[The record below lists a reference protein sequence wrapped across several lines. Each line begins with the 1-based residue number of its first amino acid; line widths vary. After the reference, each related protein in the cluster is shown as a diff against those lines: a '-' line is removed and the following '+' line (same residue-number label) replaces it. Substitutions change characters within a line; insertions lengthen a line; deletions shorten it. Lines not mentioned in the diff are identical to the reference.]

1 MLRLTNGSAASTYI
15 MRRFKI
21 QDVKNE
27 PFLGFRSGF
36 FNKPDDL
43 VCVGEGVGSHK
54 GQYAFQTR
62 PTGLIGKQV
71 HRDHQGYLCQA
82 LFVYQ
87 KLSSDNRNFGFQHSD
102 GSALY

>member
-54 GQYAFQTR
+54 GQYALSDTTYRTDFR
-62 PTGLIGKQV
+62 KQV

-87 KLSSDNRNFGFQHSD
+87 KLSSDNRNFGF
-102 GSALY
+102 

>member
-54 GQYAFQTR
+54 G
-62 PTGLIGKQV
+62 
-71 HRDHQGYLCQA
+71 
-82 LFVYQ
+82 
-87 KLSSDNRNFGFQHSD
+87 
-102 GSALY
+102 